1 MKLSYIFGQLLLESK
16 DGIEYR
22 VEHLDSYG
30 GQNNYELGMYINGDI
45 VGMVEYVIFEKEL
58 TVSDVVVVPKYRRR
72 GFGSRMMQYLKGYH
86 SDSTYKPSMQT
97 DLGSKFKH
105 NKIKDLYSLD

>member
-1 MKLSYIFGQLLLESK
+1 MKSYLDILNESK
-16 DGIEYR
+16 TKIEYK

-58 TVSDVVVVPKYRRR
+58 TVSDVVVVPKYRRK
-72 GFGSRMMQYLKGYH
+72 GFGSRMMQYLKDFH
-86 SDSTYKPSMQT
+86 KDATYKPSMQT
-97 DLGSKFKH
+97 DLGAKFKH
-105 NKIKDLYSLD
+105 KKIKDLYSLD